1 MTNELAMQIL
11 REMIPKFA
19 RCDTDV
25 KKRTAINLAIKA
37 LDEQSQPESTIATGM
52 MAERQDAVAEIDKL
66 VQERKRVL
74 SYEICK
80 KTKEL
85 GKLIHQWSTLFPDE
99 IMPSDYYR
107 KEIGQ
112 YDILNEMDV

>member
-1 MTNELAMQIL
+1 MTNSYAIQIL
-11 REMIPKFA
+11 REMMPNSALFA
-19 RCDTDV
+19 KDARTQ
-25 KKRTAINLAIKA
+25 TAIRMAIKA
-37 LDEQSQPESTIATGM
+37 LDEQSTSEDNTATEM
-52 MAERQDAVAEIDKL
+52 MAERQDAVAEIDKM
-66 VQERKRVL
+66 VAERKRVL

-112 YDILNEMDV
+112 YDILNEMEV

>member
-1 MTNELAMQIL
+1 MTNNYAIQIL

-25 KKRTAINLAIKA
+25 KKLTAINLAIKA
-37 LDEQSQPESTIATGM
+37 LDEQSTSEDNTATEM
-52 MAERQDAVAEIDKL
+52 MAERQDAVAEVDKL
-66 VQERKRVL
+66 VAERKRVL

-85 GKLIHQWSTLFPDE
+85 GKLISQWSTLFPDE

-112 YDILNEMDV
+112 YDILNEMEV